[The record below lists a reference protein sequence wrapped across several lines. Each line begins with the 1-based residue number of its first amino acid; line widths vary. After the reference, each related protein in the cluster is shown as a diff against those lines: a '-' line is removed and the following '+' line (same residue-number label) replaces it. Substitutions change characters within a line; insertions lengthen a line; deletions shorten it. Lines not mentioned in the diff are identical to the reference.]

1 MDLTI
6 RKLKVFVTI
15 AQMGSFTDAA
25 KLFHLTSPALS
36 LMVKGLEEEIGFKV
50 FDRTTRSVRLTPAGT
65 SLMPYA
71 QQMLSEHRN
80 LTQAMHAI
88 GQKNAGMVRV
98 ASTQALSCT
107 VVPPLNS
114 RFQENWPSIQ
124 VVPVDA
130 LAHRVHEL
138 LLRGEADIGIAPERA
153 CEGDIISRELFE
165 VQLHVACSIR
175 HRFAQQSSVRWADLR
190 DEHLFVV
197 DRNTVPMMA
206 RDSGY
211 QVMLNKHTEVG
222 HFSTAL
228 ALANEDAGV
237 VVCAN
242 YVRKLI
248 RPYDLVFL
256 PLVDPVAVRKVM
268 LFHNRRF
275 TMSPAAERY
284 ADHLASTSPQ
294 LECAYTRSR
303 PLAARPREI
312 ARAV

>member
-6 RKLKVFVTI
+6 RKLKVFMTI

-25 KLFHLTSPALS
+25 KMFHLTSAALS
-36 LMVKGLEEEIGFKV
+36 LMVKSLEEEIGFKL

-88 GQKNAGMVRV
+88 GQKNAGLVRV

-107 VVPPLNS
+107 LVPPANT
-114 RFQENWPSIQ
+114 RFQEAWPNIK

-138 LLRGEADIGIAPERA
+138 LLRGEADIGIGPERP
-153 CEGDIISRELFE
+153 CDDDIVARELFQ

-175 HRFAQQSSVRWADLR
+175 HRFARQAAVRWSDLA
-190 DEHLFVV
+190 DEHLLVV
-197 DRNTVPMMA
+197 DRNTVPMLA
-206 RDSGY
+206 RDSHY
-211 QVMLNKHTEVG
+211 QVALEKHTEVG

-228 ALANEDAGV
+228 ALANENTGV

-248 RPYDLVFL
+248 RPYDLMIL
-256 PLVDPVAVRKVM
+256 PLIDPVPVRKVM
-268 LFHNRRF
+268 LFQNRRF
-275 TMSPAAERY
+275 NMSPASQRY
-284 ADHLASTSPQ
+284 ADHLASTLPQ
-294 LECAYTRSR
+294 LECAYR
-303 PLAARPREI
+303 PAESARPCGLALAA
-312 ARAV
+312 